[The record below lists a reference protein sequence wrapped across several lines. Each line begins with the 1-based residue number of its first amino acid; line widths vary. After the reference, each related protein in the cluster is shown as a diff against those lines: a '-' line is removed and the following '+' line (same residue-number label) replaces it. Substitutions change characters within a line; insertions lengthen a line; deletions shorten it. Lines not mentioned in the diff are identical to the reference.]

1 MTRATNFGRKRTY
14 VQAGFPEH
22 EASQSTVVDTP
33 QPESSTTALK
43 ANNLIGNEPTQDVA
57 AAPPPKKKRKRTPKS
72 KRDGYAA
79 QRAAEAGITLEGKSN
94 DGEGEVGETK
104 IGGDG
109 EKSTLTRV
117 EKKQKRNLAR
127 RMKGP
132 SSSRFS
138 KQERL
143 SIPSLV
149 LAATEARRL
158 KRIKQKNS
166 DTVCFACREKG
177 HAAKDCP
184 ITKKSESQGE
194 GGAQNIVG
202 ICYR

>member
-22 EASQSTVVDTP
+22 ETSHWHGPTVDTP
-33 QPESSTTALK
+33 QPESSTTAPK
-43 ANNLIGNEPTQDVA
+43 TNNLIENEPTQDAA

-79 QRAAEAGITLEGKSN
+79 QRAAEAGITLEEKSN
-94 DGEGEVGETK
+94 DGDSAVGWTNT
-104 IGGDG
+104 GGDS

-132 SSSRFS
+132 SSSRFF
-138 KQERL
+138 RD
-143 SIPSLV
+143 
-149 LAATEARRL
+149 
-158 KRIKQKNS
+158 KR
-166 DTVCFACREKG
+166 G
-177 HAAKDCP
+177 
-184 ITKKSESQGE
+184 
-194 GGAQNIVG
+194 
-202 ICYR
+202 

>member
-22 EASQSTVVDTP
+22 EASRSATADTP

-43 ANNLIGNEPTQDVA
+43 TNNLIGNEPTQDAA
-57 AAPPPKKKRKRTPKS
+57 AAPPAKKKRKRTPKS

-79 QRAAEAGITLEGKSN
+79 QRAAEAGITLEEKSN
-94 DGEGEVGETK
+94 DGDSGVDWTTT
-104 IGGDG
+104 GGDN

-138 KQERL
+138 
-143 SIPSLV
+143 
-149 LAATEARRL
+149 
-158 KRIKQKNS
+158 
-166 DTVCFACREKG
+166 
-177 HAAKDCP
+177 
-184 ITKKSESQGE
+184 
-194 GGAQNIVG
+194 
-202 ICYR
+202 

>member
-1 MTRATNFGRKRTY
+1 MTRATNFGLKRTY

-22 EASQSTVVDTP
+22 EASQSTTVNIP

-43 ANNLIGNEPTQDVA
+43 KNKTGLEPTQEDTA
-57 AAPPPKKKRKRTPKS
+57 DGPPPKKKRKRTPKA

-94 DGEGEVGETK
+94 DEEGGEVDETK
-104 IGGDG
+104 IGGDS

-132 SSSRFS
+132 FFS
-138 KQERL
+138 HF
-143 SIPSLV
+143 S
-149 LAATEARRL
+149 
-158 KRIKQKNS
+158 
-166 DTVCFACREKG
+166 
-177 HAAKDCP
+177 
-184 ITKKSESQGE
+184 
-194 GGAQNIVG
+194 
-202 ICYR
+202 

>member
-14 VQAGFPEH
+14 VQAGFTEH
-22 EASQSTVVDTP
+22 EASHSAAVDTP
-33 QPESSTTALK
+33 QPESSPIALK
-43 ANNLIGNEPTQDVA
+43 TNNLIGNEPTQDAA

-79 QRAAEAGITLEGKSN
+79 QRAAEAGITLEEKSN
-94 DGEGEVGETK
+94 DGDSGVDGTK
-104 IGGDG
+104 TGGDS

-138 KQERL
+138 
-143 SIPSLV
+143 
-149 LAATEARRL
+149 
-158 KRIKQKNS
+158 
-166 DTVCFACREKG
+166 
-177 HAAKDCP
+177 
-184 ITKKSESQGE
+184 
-194 GGAQNIVG
+194 
-202 ICYR
+202 